1 MDSGADCQQT
11 RDGGEVSAAR
21 QYGERRALVTT
32 LEAAL
37 DYAARGWLVV
47 PLHNPKQGVCS
58 CRKKNCSSPGKHPR
72 TEHGLKDGSK
82 DPKQIALWW
91 EKWPDANLGILT
103 GQESG
108 LLVLDV
114 DGEDGKAALRALM
127 AEHGSLPKTLCAKT
141 GRKGADGKR
150 KGCHYYF
157 RVPGGAAIRNS
168 AGALGKGLDI
178 RADGGYV
185 VAPPSLHPSGLLYEW
200 LAPEQPLA
208 DTPPW
213 MLARLAEAKPAPE
226 ASRAQGE
233 VISEGGRN
241 AALASL

>member
-1 MDSGADCQQT
+1 
-11 RDGGEVSAAR
+11 
-21 QYGERRALVTT
+21 
-32 LEAAL
+32 
-37 DYAARGWLVV
+37 
-47 PLHNPKQGVCS
+47 
-58 CRKKNCSSPGKHPR
+58 
-72 TEHGLKDGSK
+72 
-82 DPKQIALWW
+82 
-91 EKWPDANLGILT
+91 
-103 GQESG
+103 
-108 LLVLDV
+108 
-114 DGEDGKAALRALM
+114 M